1 MDIDAL
7 HSALLSL
14 TVLPEQIRS
23 ARANVSVSNG
33 GTPSAFEEFL
43 STMERDLRI
52 AKATLA
58 RELGFPICRCCWPP
72 ELLAKGVDGREYC
85 PASPKTASIINLA
98 GHRHSPGA
106 TVASK
111 AAKARRLDSFAR
123 SQKNKLLGLRDAAVD
138 SIAGVSKS
146 HLRPRAEGVE
156 APAFVGDRADAG
168 SDASECDLALNLLS
182 QEHDALREIDQAL
195 LRIETGAY
203 GTCEISGKPIPR
215 ARLEAIP
222 FARHTVECQS
232 QIENQRKA
240 VKARQPV
247 TSLLDVEPEEN
258 ERDEEENP
266 QAKRR
271 PSTLAERIVVLES
284 AEASLH
290 PRSAV
295 VLVRTARIPKS
306 RALDR
311 HSYLTTGRTSPSE
324 TRS

>member
-72 ELLAKGVDGREYC
+72 ELLARGVDGREYC

-98 GHRHSPGA
+98 GHRRSPGA
-106 TVASK
+106 TVPSK
-111 AAKARRLDSFAR
+111 AAKARRMDSFAR
-123 SQKNKLLGLRDAAVD
+123 AQKDKLLGLRDAVVD
-138 SIAGVSKS
+138 SIAGAAKG
-146 HLRPRAEGVE
+146 HLRPRANGAE

-168 SDASECDLALNLLS
+168 SDASECDLALNLLA
-182 QEHDALREIDQAL
+182 QEQDALTEIDQAL
-195 LRIETGAY
+195 QRIETGAY

-232 QIENQRKA
+232 HIENQRKA
-240 VKARQPV
+240 IKARQPV

-290 PRSAV
+290 PRFAV
-295 VLVRTARIPKS
+295 V
-306 RALDR
+306 
-311 HSYLTTGRTSPSE
+311 
-324 TRS
+324 

>member
-43 STMERDLRI
+43 SAMERDLRI

-58 RELGFPICRCCWPP
+58 RELGFPVCRCCWPP
-72 ELLAKGVDGREYC
+72 ELLATGADGREHC
-85 PASPKTASIINLA
+85 PASPKTASAINLT
-98 GHRHSPGA
+98 GHKRSPGA
-106 TVASK
+106 TVRSK
-111 AAKARRLDSFAR
+111 ATKAGRLDSFAR
-123 SQKNKLLGLRDAAVD
+123 AQKDKLLGLRDAVVD
-138 SIAGVSKS
+138 SIAGATKG
-146 HLRPRAEGVE
+146 HLRPRANGAE

-168 SDASECDLALNLLS
+168 SDASECNFALNLLA
-182 QEHDALREIDQAL
+182 QEHDALTEIDQAL
-195 LRIETGAY
+195 QRIETGAY

-232 QIENQRKA
+232 QIEKQRKA
-240 VKARQPV
+240 IKTRQPVV
-247 TSLLDVEPEEN
+247 TSLLDVELEEN
-258 ERDEEENP
+258 EPDDEENP

-271 PSTLAERIVVLES
+271 PSTLAERIVVLET

-290 PRSAV
+290 PRFAV
-295 VLVRTARIPKS
+295 V
-306 RALDR
+306 
-311 HSYLTTGRTSPSE
+311 
-324 TRS
+324 